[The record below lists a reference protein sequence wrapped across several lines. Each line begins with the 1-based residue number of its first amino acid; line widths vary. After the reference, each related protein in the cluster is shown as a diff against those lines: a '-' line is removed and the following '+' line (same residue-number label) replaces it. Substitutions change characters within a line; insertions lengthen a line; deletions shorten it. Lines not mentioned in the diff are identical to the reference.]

1 MNTQSV
7 VPSYLGLLGL
17 PRSTLTHCLSRTTHD
32 HKLRGLQGWARYQTF
47 YVMEGMLACSLSF
60 VADMVMNLII
70 SPEDGVRGLGIDTA
84 VALRNSG
91 CLLESELFT
100 VGMGLPPLQFTQP
113 VHPASLGTLPLLQE

>member
-1 MNTQSV
+1 
-7 VPSYLGLLGL
+7 
-17 PRSTLTHCLSRTTHD
+17 
-32 HKLRGLQGWARYQTF
+32 
-47 YVMEGMLACSLSF
+47 MEGLLACSLSF

-70 SPEDGVRGLGIDTA
+70 SPEDGVRGLGIDTT